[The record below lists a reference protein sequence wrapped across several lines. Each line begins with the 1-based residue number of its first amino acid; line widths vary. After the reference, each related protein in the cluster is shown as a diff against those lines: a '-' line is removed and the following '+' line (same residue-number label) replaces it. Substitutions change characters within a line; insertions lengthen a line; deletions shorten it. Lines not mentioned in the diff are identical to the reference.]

1 MSQHPQE
8 LLEQLRQVLSSALD
22 APVELVPGTMGVSG
36 WRVRIIGPAS
46 AVWAITF
53 ETDSATEITRVL
65 TPAGSTA
72 PQAVGHT
79 VHELCN
85 HAIAAVAGQPGEP
98 VPDVR
103 VEPARFIER
112 LPAHGATVAGLR
124 CESLG
129 ITLNVSLGRDA
140 AVAGD
145 GPVAARVPGSSAD
158 SPRFSALMDIDLPM
172 TVRFGCTDMSIK
184 ALSQLGP
191 GSLIDLSR
199 APDDPVEVI
208 VGGRVVARGEVVVVS
223 GSYGIRIVEVG
234 DGRAQARGVEA

>member
-1 MSQHPQE
+1 
-8 LLEQLRQVLSSALD
+8 VA
-22 APVELVPGTMGVSG
+22 LVPGTMGVSG

-53 ETDSATEITRVL
+53 ETDSATEITRAL

-85 HAIAAVAGQPGEP
+85 HAIAAVTGRPGESA
-98 VPDVR
+98 PDVR
-103 VEPARFIER
+103 VEPAQFIER

-140 AVAGD
+140 AIAVD
-145 GPVAARVPGSSAD
+145 GPAAARVPGSSD

-234 DGRAQARGVEA
+234 DGRAPARGVEA